1 MKLTAAKKR
10 LLRRQLLQL
19 ARELYLHP
27 QSDAAIRESL
37 KPNYPGLTLEQV
49 REIFNYL
56 ADKKLVSVMRAGS
69 RLSIRIEPK
78 GIDLLDGALSVR
90 GVEKSSSRYSRLG
103 YKKEIR
109 RGILVYCYSFHEF
122 FNEDTEILQEFRQ
135 SGFSNLLVE
144 EVRYHMWYLNKKSLL
159 ELKTPDVEDEVI
171 FLARITAR
179 GMDVLDN
186 NESEPGVSHD

>member
-1 MKLTAAKKR
+1 VR
-10 LLRRQLLQL
+10 IRR
-19 ARELYLHP
+19 
-27 QSDAAIRESL
+27 
-37 KPNYPGLTLEQV
+37 
-49 REIFNYL
+49 
-56 ADKKLVSVMRAGS
+56 DKS
-69 RLSIRIEPK
+69 RLSVRIEPK

-135 SGFSNLLVE
+135 SGFSNLLIE